1 MLAVERV
8 GEVMVLASAGF
19 VVMVR
24 GCEAVALVVEVAL
37 VVWEV
42 AASDVGEP
50 TVAAD
55 LAWNEGFAVVRARKE
70 AKKLEK
76 NGR

>member
-37 VVWEV
+37 VV
-42 AASDVGEP
+42 
-50 TVAAD
+50 
-55 LAWNEGFAVVRARKE
+55 
-70 AKKLEK
+70 
-76 NGR
+76 